1 MQTTERARYTRNEDS
16 HEDGSRLA
24 RGLGWFSIGLGLAE
38 VAAPRAVAR
47 RIGIREDDSTNSV
60 MRAMGSREIANGV
73 AILAQPDRARWLWS
87 RVGGDVV
94 DLSALGTAFSQ
105 EDADRRRLTAATMA
119 VLGVTALDVL
129 CAGKMSVRGGP
140 ERASR
145 RSGVRVEE
153 VTTINR
159 PIEEVYGFWRNFEN
173 LPRFM
178 RHLESVQKIDERRS
192 RWRAKAPAGM
202 TVEWEAELVQD
213 VRDEWIAWRSIKG
226 SGIRNSGSVRFARAP
241 GARGTEVRVQLEYSP
256 PAGALGRTVAYLF
269 GEEPE
274 QQIHE
279 DLHRFKQLMETG
291 EIPLSEGFGLW
302 RAAQPSTPER
312 IKSLAGVQ

>member
-1 MQTTERARYTRNEDS
+1 VQTSERARYTQNQDFQD
-16 HEDGSRLA
+16 DGSRLA

-47 RIGIREDDSTNSV
+47 LIGIREDDNTNSV

-94 DLSALGTAFSQ
+94 DLSALGAAFNA
-105 EDADRRRLTAATMA
+105 EDADHRRLTAATMA

-145 RSGVRVEE
+145 PHGVRVEE

-178 RHLESVQKIDERRS
+178 RHLESVQTIDERRS

-213 VRDEWIAWRSIKG
+213 VRDEWIAWRSIEG
-226 SGIRNSGSVRFARAP
+226 SGIRNSGSVRFGRAP

-256 PAGALGRTVAYLF
+256 PAGALGRGIAYLF

-312 IKSLAGVQ
+312 IKSLAGVH

>member
-16 HEDGSRLA
+16 HEDRSRLA

-47 RIGIREDDSTNSV
+47 LIGIREDDSTNSV

-105 EDADRRRLTAATMA
+105 DDADRRRLTAATMA

-129 CAGKMSVRGGP
+129 CAGKMSVHGGP

-145 RSGVRVEE
+145 PSGVRVEE

-213 VRDEWIAWRSIKG
+213 VRDEWIAWRSIEG

-256 PAGALGRTVAYLF
+256 PAGPLGRAVAYLF

-312 IKSLAGVQ
+312 IKSLAGVH

>member
-1 MQTTERARYTRNEDS
+1 MDERELDVPSDEFQDDS
-16 HEDGSRLA
+16 GLA

-38 VAAPRAVAR
+38 VAAPRLISR
-47 RIGIREDDSTNSV
+47 LIGIREHDETDAV
-60 MRAMGSREIANGV
+60 LRATGSRKIANGV
-73 AILAQPDRARWLWS
+73 AILAQPGRARWVWS

-94 DLSALGTAFSQ
+94 DLSALGAAFNAD
-105 EDADRRRLTAATMA
+105 ETDRRRLAAVTLA
-119 VLGVTALDVL
+119 VLGVTTLDVL
-129 CAGKMSVRGGP
+129 CAGRMSARGAG
-140 ERASR
+140 ERR
-145 RSGVRVEE
+145 TRPYGVRIEE

-159 PIEEVYGFWRNFEN
+159 PIEEVFGFWRNVEN

-178 RHLESVQKIDERRS
+178 RHLESVQPIDGRRS

-213 VRDEWIAWRSIKG
+213 VRDEWIAWRSIEG
-226 SGIRNSGSVRFARAP
+226 SGIRNSGSVRFSRAP
-241 GARGTEVRVQLEYSP
+241 GARGTEVRVQLEYAP
-256 PAGALGRTVAYLF
+256 PAGAVGRGLAWLF

-312 IKSLAGVQ
+312 IRALAGVL

>member
-1 MQTTERARYTRNEDS
+1 MQTTERASYTQHEDFPEDS
-16 HEDGSRLA
+16 SRLA

-47 RIGIREDDSTNSV
+47 LIGIREDDNTNSV
-60 MRAMGSREIANGV
+60 LRAMGSREIANGV
-73 AILAQPDRARWLWS
+73 AILAQPNRARWLWS
-87 RVGGDVV
+87 RVGGDMV
-94 DLSALGTAFSQ
+94 DLSALGAAFKAEES
-105 EDADRRRLTAATMA
+105 DTRRLTAATMA

-129 CAGKMSVRGGP
+129 CAGKMTAGGVWDRPSRQYSVRI
-140 ERASR
+140 
-145 RSGVRVEE
+145 EE

-159 PIEEVYGFWRNFEN
+159 PIEEVYGFWRNVEN

-213 VRDEWIAWRSIKG
+213 VRDEWIAWRSVEG
-226 SGIRNSGSVRFARAP
+226 SGIRNSGSVRFSRAP
-241 GARGTEVRVQLEYSP
+241 GARGTEVRVQLEYVP
-256 PAGALGRTVAYLF
+256 PAGTVGRSIAWLF

-312 IKSLAGVQ
+312 IKSLAGVH

>member
-1 MQTTERARYTRNEDS
+1 MQTTERAKYTQGEDFQ
-16 HEDGSRLA
+16 EDGSRLA

-38 VAAPRAVAR
+38 VAAPRAIAR
-47 RIGIREDDSTNSV
+47 LIGIREDDNTNSV
-60 MRAMGSREIANGV
+60 LRAMGSREIANGV

-94 DLSALGTAFSQ
+94 DLSALGAAFNAD
-105 EDADRRRLTAATMA
+105 EPDRRRLTAATMA
-119 VLGVTALDVL
+119 VLGVTALDLL
-129 CAGKMSVRGGP
+129 CAGKMSVRGGS
-140 ERASR
+140 ERPSR
-145 RSGVRVEE
+145 SYGVRVEE

-159 PIEEVYGFWRNFEN
+159 PIEEVYGFWRKFEN

-178 RHLESVQKIDERRS
+178 RHLESVQTIDARRS

-213 VRDEWIAWRSIKG
+213 IRDEWIAWRSIEG
-226 SGIRNSGSVRFARAP
+226 SGIRNSGSVRFGRAP
-241 GARGTEVRVQLEYSP
+241 GARGTEVRVQLEYTP
-256 PAGALGRTVAYLF
+256 PAGAVGRGIAYLF

-274 QQIHE
+274 QQIRE

-312 IKSLAGVQ
+312 IKALAGVH